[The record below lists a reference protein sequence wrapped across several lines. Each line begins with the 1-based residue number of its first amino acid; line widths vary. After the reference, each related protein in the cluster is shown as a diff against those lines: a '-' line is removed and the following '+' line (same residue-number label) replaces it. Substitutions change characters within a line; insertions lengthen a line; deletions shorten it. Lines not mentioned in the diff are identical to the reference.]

1 MTYTIHQYDEQRGWN
16 LSKFS
21 QSLADFDSMND
32 QWAFNHI
39 LKNGNEYI
47 KMGDTMWTIE
57 WNQNNKEQN

>member
-1 MTYTIHQYDEQRGWN
+1 MTYIIHQYDDQRGWN

-21 QSLADFDSMND
+21 QSLADFDSMDD

-39 LKNGNEYI
+39 LKNNNEYI

-57 WNQNNKEQN
+57 WKGQN

>member
-1 MTYTIHQYDEQRGWN
+1 MTFAIHHFDDQRGWH
-16 LSKFS
+16 LTKFS
-21 QSLADFDSMND
+21 SSLADFDGMDD

-57 WNQNNKEQN
+57 WNQNNKGMN

>member
-1 MTYTIHQYDEQRGWN
+1 MTYIIHQYDDQRGWN

-21 QSLADFDSMND
+21 QSLADFDSMDD

-39 LKNGNEYI
+39 LKNNNEYI

-57 WNQNNKEQN
+57 WKEVV

>member
-1 MTYTIHQYDEQRGWN
+1 MIFAIHQYDEQRGWN

-32 QWAFNHI
+32 QWAFNRI

-57 WNQNNKEQN
+57 WKETK

>member
-1 MTYTIHQYDEQRGWN
+1 MTFAIHQYDDGRGWH

-21 QSLADFDSMND
+21 SSLADFDSMND

-47 KMGDTMWTIE
+47 KMGDTMWTVE
-57 WNQNNKEQN
+57 WNQNDKEQN

>member
-1 MTYTIHQYDEQRGWN
+1 MTFAIHQYDEQGGWN

-21 QSLADFDSMND
+21 SSLADFDSMDD

-57 WNQNNKEQN
+57 WNQNNKGTN